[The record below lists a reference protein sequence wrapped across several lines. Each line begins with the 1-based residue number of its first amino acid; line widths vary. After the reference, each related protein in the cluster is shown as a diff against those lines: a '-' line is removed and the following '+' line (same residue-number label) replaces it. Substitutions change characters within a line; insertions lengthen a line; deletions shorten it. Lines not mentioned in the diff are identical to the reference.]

1 MTTIVNLSIYGG
13 VGWQFFDNS
22 GNLLSGGLLYTYEAG
37 TTTPLATY
45 TSSSGGTA
53 HTNPIQLNAAA
64 KVPGGEIWLDAL
76 KTYKF
81 VVKSSTGT
89 LLNTYDNIG
98 GSFTTNPIVEQFTG
112 DGIETEFVLSST
124 DPSSSERCNI
134 YINGVYQNKDTYTVV
149 TDTITFSE
157 APPYTSTIEVVYT

>member
-1 MTTIVNLSIYGG
+1 MTIVNLSIYGG

-22 GNLLSGGLLYTYEAG
+22 GNPLVGGLLYTYEAG

-45 TSSSGGTA
+45 TSSSGATA
-53 HTNPIQLNAAA
+53 HTNPIQLNSAA
-64 KVPGGEIWLDAL
+64 KVPGGEIWLDASQ
-76 KTYKF
+76 KYKF
-81 VVKSSTGT
+81 VLKTSTDV

-98 GSFTTNPIVEQFTG
+98 GSFTPNPIVERFTG
-112 DGIETEFVLSST
+112 DGVDKIFVLSST

-157 APPYTSTIEVVYT
+157 APPVTSTIEVVYT

>member
-22 GNLLSGGLLYTYEAG
+22 GNPLVGGLLYTYEAG

-53 HTNPIQLNAAA
+53 HTNPIQLNSAA
-64 KVPGGEIWLDAL
+64 KVPGGEIWLDASQ
-76 KTYKF
+76 KYKF
-81 VVKSSTGT
+81 VLKTSTDV

-98 GSFTTNPIVEQFTG
+98 GSFTPNPIVERFTG
-112 DGIETEFVLSST
+112 DGVDTTFVLSST
-124 DPSSSERCNI
+124 DPSSSERVNI
-134 YINGVYQNKDTYTVV
+134 YINGVYQNKNTYTVV
-149 TDTITFSE
+149 TDTVIFSE
-157 APPYTSTIEVVYT
+157 APPYTSIIEVIYT